1 MLSLAR
7 HGKLMSTIKADSG
20 RPKGVLFYSIIA
32 GMCATAG
39 LTTLRHEDHTFSLT
53 FLYAAALFIFSCI
66 SLYVLRT
73 EITKGRGRWSQ
84 GGNSKVVLVT
94 TSALSG
100 WEFGL
105 MLLFSLSIVVGIIL
119 FPFESQKTWR
129 PPALLIIVGAYSLL
143 HLIPILK
150 AGGPTRRRIALSKD
164 AVELTRIDGHTD
176 TIPWKAH
183 PILIGIRQ
191 GYAIIIL
198 ESHYGLRYPM
208 SYLPMSMRQF
218 ERLLNTFSTDGR
230 LRAKLSGPEALST
243 VLAVLEPTE
252 EERTDGSWTWYSSGT
267 TAKNPQ

>member
-7 HGKLMSTIKADSG
+7 YSKLMSTNKADNG
-20 RPKGVLFYSIIA
+20 RPKGFLFYSIIA

-39 LTTLRHEDHTFSLT
+39 LTTLQHEDHTFSLT
-53 FLYAAALFIFSCI
+53 FLYVATLFILSCI

-84 GGNSKVVLVT
+84 GNSKVVLVT

-119 FPFESQKTWR
+119 FSLEPQRAWK
-129 PPALLIIVGAYSLL
+129 PPILLIIVGAYSLL

-164 AVELTRIDGHTD
+164 TVELTRIDGHTD

-198 ESHYGLRYPM
+198 ESHHGLRYPI
-208 SYLPMSMRQF
+208 SYLPMSMRQL
-218 ERLLNTFSTDGR
+218 ERLLNNFSTDGQ

-252 EERTDGSWTWYSSGT
+252 EELTDGSWTWYSSGT
-267 TAKNPQ
+267 TAKKP